1 MGSGW
6 FNLVLTLCAVR
17 GLGRTMGYE
26 KGKLSGEGLPE
37 GDRLFYRSYAVIG
50 AAYCGSGG
58 PYWAYMSLFRLR
70 EENLLPTTN
79 RAGEMFFI
87 G

>member
-17 GLGRTMGYE
+17 GLGRIMGYE

-37 GDRLFYRSYAVIG
+37 ELIFIIVFFFAVCYGDE
-50 AAYCGSGG
+50 GG
-58 PYWAYMSLFRLR
+58 DVYVTELGFV
-70 EENLLPTTN
+70 TQ
-79 RAGEMFFI
+79 GEPVV
-87 G
+87 GEVL